1 MENDRWK
8 ISLTLARYGFTLSQ
22 GWAFSSQLSMY
33 EKFKEL
39 DGTHPWREVSPDGFI
54 DYRARYRPKGRVLYF
69 NFPLARELELIQ
81 PDHPCLIN
89 KELERAIL
97 ETFSLQIINEYD
109 LKLGKRYPAETV
121 KARPYMATR
130 YLQTQHRNKQGKTSG
145 DGRSVWN
152 GCVRTGNLLF
162 DISSRGTGAT
172 ILSPGAQKSDGA
184 VETGDESYGY
194 SSGLAELDEMLGSA
208 VMSEIFYRQGIPT
221 ERCLAVIG
229 FPDGSA
235 IGVRSAPN
243 LIRPAHIF
251 RYLKQDRHPELKA
264 SVDYFI
270 ERQVENNFWQIS
282 LKEPARYRQALNYL
296 AHSYGKMAA
305 LLEEEYIFN
314 WLAWDGDNMLASG
327 AILDYGSIR
336 QFAAK
341 HDKYRFKDV
350 DRYSASLAEQRYWA
364 RVIVQTFAQ
373 AMAFI
378 CSGEKQNLQ
387 AFKDADCLKQFDSAF
402 EKERDSRILW
412 RIGFTPEQIERLMQ
426 KAKSE
431 IRDFHRS
438 LSYFED
444 LKVSAGVERLP
455 DGITHKPVFLIR
467 SLLRQLPAYFV
478 AQTLN
483 GVEDESAYMPDDI
496 FLRVMAASYAR
507 KRDLQLTD
515 SRRAHVRNFQHCYLR
530 LIAALGEPFDEVLK
544 TLQERSA
551 IINHR
556 HRLTGDALVFII
568 EEVIAVTGKIRVN
581 GLQAALDTFIDSQ
594 VLVPGSWQPFG
605 LDQLKPE
612 NVKSRLLMTIQSNL
626 EEYKESI

>member
-1 MENDRWK
+1 
-8 ISLTLARYGFTLSQ
+8 
-22 GWAFSSQLSMY
+22 MY

-39 DGTHPWREVSPDGFI
+39 DGTHPWREVSPDGYI
-54 DYRARYRPKGRVLYF
+54 DYHARYRSKGRVLYF
-69 NFPLARELELIQ
+69 NFPLAKEMELV
-81 PDHPCLIN
+81 PFDHPRILN
-89 KELERAIL
+89 KDLEQTIL

-109 LKLGKRYPAETV
+109 LKLGKKYPTETV
-121 KARPYMATR
+121 KPLPFMATR

-145 DGRSVWN
+145 DGRSIWN
-152 GCVRTGNLLF
+152 GFLRTSNLIF

-172 ILSPGAQKSDGA
+172 ILSPGAQQSDGA
-184 VETGDESYGY
+184 VQTGDFSYGY

-229 FPDGSA
+229 FSDGSA

-251 RYLKQDRHPELKA
+251 RYLKQGRHSELKA

-270 ERQVENNFWQIS
+270 EREVENNVWQTPGDES
-282 LKEPARYRQALNYL
+282 AKYEQALDYL
-296 AHSYGKMAA
+296 ARSYGKMAA

-350 DRYSASLAEQRYWA
+350 DRYSASLTEQRYWA
-364 RVIVQTFAQ
+364 RLIVQTFAQ

-378 CSGEKQNLQ
+378 CSGEKQNLR
-387 AFKDADCLKQFDSAF
+387 AFRHADCLKVFDSAF
-402 EKERDSRILW
+402 ENESNYRILW
-412 RIGFTPEQIERLMQ
+412 RIGFTSEQIDQLMQ
-426 KAKSE
+426 TAQKE
-431 IRDFHRS
+431 IKEFHRS
-438 LSYFED
+438 LTYFED
-444 LKVSAGVERLP
+444 LKVSKGIEKLP
-455 DGITHKPVFLIR
+455 DGFTHKPVFLIR
-467 SLLRQLPAYFV
+467 NLLRQLPAYYL

-483 GVEDESAYMPDDI
+483 RVDDESAYMPDDI
-496 FLRVMAASYAR
+496 FLRVMAASYVG
-507 KRDLQLTD
+507 KRDLQLTP
-515 SRRAHVRNFQHCYLR
+515 SRSTQVKNFQQCYLR
-530 LIAALGEPFDEVLK
+530 LIAALGEPFEESLK
-544 TLQERSA
+544 ALQERSA

-556 HRLTGDALVFII
+556 HRLTGDALIFIL
-568 EEVIAVTGKIRVN
+568 EEVIAITGKIKVN
-581 GLQAALDTFIDSQ
+581 GLQEALDAFIDSQ
-594 VLVPGSWQPFG
+594 VLIPGKWQPVA
-605 LDQLKPE
+605 LEQLKP
-612 NVKSRLLMTIQSNL
+612 NTLKSRLLVTIQENL